1 MHKIARMYMVTMSLW
16 CASVRCP
23 TILDKLGS
31 IGIRYREWE
40 KCLTRVMAREG
51 KVFDGMDTFVT
62 LNLSRSRRRPTLLPV
77 EGVEGWMIVVDDD
90 ARVLM

>member
-1 MHKIARMYMVTMSLW
+1 MLKIARMYMVTMSLW

-23 TILDKLGS
+23 TIIDKLGS
-31 IGIRYREWE
+31 IGIRYRERK

-62 LNLSRSRRRPTLLPV
+62 LNIAKSGVTGHASG
-77 EGVEGWMIVVDDD
+77 EGFEGRMVVVDDE
-90 ARVLM
+90 ARWLM